1 MSKKIKLSSANLYD
15 ELDKKEAED
24 LAKEIRSRK
33 MSVLKDNFLFRSYE
47 IFKIFVLI
55 AIIVGAFF
63 CRYHYSNEINQV
75 FDKFTN
81 TITGVVDKSSS
92 NATMKKSLE
101 VDKNA
106 KDAINASVPNIIVT
120 GEIDKENGK
129 YMIFKYDNKI
139 FTLKEGDKFNNNTF
153 TVKKIEGNTLEIE
166 DINGNIFSYS
176 K

>member
-1 MSKKIKLSSANLYD
+1 
-15 ELDKKEAED
+15 
-24 LAKEIRSRK
+24 
-33 MSVLKDNFLFRSYE
+33 MSVLKDNFLFRTYE
-47 IFKIFVLI
+47 IFKIFALI

-101 VDKNA
+101 ADKNAKEQDA